1 VVVGRRSVTG
11 RGRAVS
17 SIRVT
22 AALLLLLWWTAPVGA
37 GEVTLYRDSW
47 GVPHIFADSQ
57 DSAAFGHGYAQAEDR
72 LDDLL
77 GAYLLAVGRGAGV
90 FGEAALAT
98 DVVARIAR
106 HEEISR
112 ERYPELAQ
120 ETRSFIESYVAGVH
134 AYMDEHPDS
143 VPAWAERPQPYHVVA
158 LFRAFA
164 WAWPW
169 GQARGDLE
177 RAGSHVSD
185 GRGSNQWVVGPGRSA
200 EGVPIALID
209 PHLRWRPVNRFY
221 EAHLHGG
228 DLDFYGFSIVGT
240 PVMALG
246 HTDVHSLGLTTGG
259 PDCAD
264 VYEERIHPEDPLKY
278 EYDGAWRAIEVEE
291 IAITVKTA
299 EGTRTESVRV
309 ERTHH
314 GPILERRKN
323 RAFAVRTGYDREIGL
338 IEQWLR
344 LARARNLG
352 EFLNAMRANQAL
364 PQNVMYAD
372 VFGNIYYVR
381 AGRVPRRPD
390 GYEWD
395 RPVPG
400 WTSAT
405 EWQGIHPLSDLVQI
419 LNPPG
424 GFMQN
429 CNVSPGTMMPSSP
442 LTADR
447 YPTVVYNERNDRSN
461 SRGRRALELLA
472 GHEKVTVADALRFA
486 MDTRVPDV
494 EPWQAALKDAL
505 GSSGKRPAL
514 VDRAGRLILGWDGF
528 VEPESLA
535 APLFRLWMRACR
547 EDDSAVPRRRIA
559 SGESLSREQAEAL
572 VLALER
578 AATSLEQSHGRV
590 DVAWGDLHRVGRG
603 DRSWPVGGCR
613 DDGLGT
619 LRSVRYGAPG
629 DDGVAHATGGQI
641 CPTVVV
647 LREGGVVSFSA
658 PPFGQSDD
666 PDSPHYT
673 DQTEKLFSRGRLK
686 PTWYDKTELLK
697 HLRSERT
704 LSSPAIGAT
713 AAEGL

>member
-1 VVVGRRSVTG
+1 MVVGRRTAAIC
-11 RGRAVS
+11 GRAVN
-17 SIRVT
+17 SIRITPGVF
-22 AALLLLLWWTAPVGA
+22 LLLCWIAPAGG
-37 GEVTLYRDSW
+37 GEVTIYRDSW

-57 DSAAFGHGYAQAEDR
+57 EAAAFGHGYAQAEDR

-77 GAYLLAVGRGAGV
+77 GAHLLALGRGASV
-90 FGEAALAT
+90 FGEGALVT
-98 DVVARIAR
+98 DIVARIAR
-106 HEEISR
+106 HEQISR
-112 ERYPELAQ
+112 ERYPELAE
-120 ETRSFIESYVAGVH
+120 ETRSFIESYVAGVQ

-143 VPAWAERPQPYHVVA
+143 VPAWAERPRPHHVVA

-200 EGVPIALID
+200 EGAPIALID

-228 DLDFYGFSIVGT
+228 GLDFYGFSIIGT

-278 EYDGAWRAIEVEE
+278 EYDGAWRAIEVEKVA
-291 IAITVKTA
+291 IAVKTP
-299 EGTRTESVRV
+299 EGTRTESLKV

-314 GPILERRKN
+314 GPILERRGD

-344 LARARNLG
+344 MAKARNLG

-405 EWQGIHPLSDLVQI
+405 EWEGFYPLAELVQM

-429 CNVSPGTMMPSSP
+429 CNASPGMMMPSSP
-442 LTADR
+442 MTADR
-447 YPTVVYNERNDRSN
+447 YPAVVYNERTDRVN
-461 SRGRRALELLA
+461 SRGRRILELFA
-472 GHEKVTVADALRFA
+472 GREKLTVEDALRFA
-486 MDTRVPDV
+486 ADTKVHGV
-494 EPWQAALKDAL
+494 EQWQAALTRAI
-505 GSSGKRPAL
+505 GSSDELPEL
-514 VDRAGRLILGWDGF
+514 VGEAGRLILEWNGF
-528 VEPESLA
+528 VEPDSTG

-547 EDDSAVPRRRIA
+547 EDDSGVPLRRVA
-559 SGESLSREQAEAL
+559 SGEALGVTESEAL
-572 VLALER
+572 LLALGR
-578 AATSLEQSHGRV
+578 AATSLDRSHGRL

-629 DDGVAHATGGQI
+629 DDGVAHANGGQI

-647 LREGGVVSFSA
+647 LREQGVVSFSA
-658 PPFGQSDD
+658 PPYGQSND
-666 PDSPHYT
+666 PDSPHHT

-686 PTWYDKTELLK
+686 PTWYDKAELLK

-704 LSSPAIGAT
+704 LSLPAAGT
-713 AAEGL
+713 AAPEGL